1 MFDATIPPE
10 MFEVKPTNDPI
21 YEYHHAELPNVRME
35 AGARNHEGLIRAAA
49 EKAQELDRTKGRGW
63 ALYFIQPDQTAKV
76 LVACFRR
83 VRLPVRPLS
92 W

>member
-1 MFDATIPPE
+1 MLDAKIPPE

-21 YEYHHAELPNVRME
+21 YEYHHVELSNVRME
-35 AGARNHEGLIRAAA
+35 AGARNHEDLMQAA
-49 EKAQELDRTKGRGW
+49 EEKVQELDRTKGRGW
-63 ALYFIQPDQTAKV
+63 ALYFIQPDQTTKV
-76 LVACFRR
+76 PVACFRR